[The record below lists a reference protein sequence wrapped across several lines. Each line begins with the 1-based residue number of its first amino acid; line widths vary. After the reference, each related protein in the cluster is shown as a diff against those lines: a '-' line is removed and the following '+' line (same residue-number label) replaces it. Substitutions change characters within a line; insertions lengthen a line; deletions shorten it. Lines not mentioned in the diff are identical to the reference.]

1 MAVRT
6 EKIQSLTGSAPLT
19 LPTSLPTSNKGGQ
32 VSTTGVIS
40 TPATATSLSGL
51 SAGGNSD
58 WILFDHLEQ
67 DAWATSMKVSAT
79 GNGTYAA
86 GDIMQISIDPT
97 LKLYYVSITIVG
109 LYT

>member
-6 EKIQSLTGSAPLT
+6 EKIQSLTGAAPLT
-19 LPTSLPTSNKGGQ
+19 LPTSLPTSNKGVQ

-67 DAWATSMKVSAT
+67 DAWATSMKVSAN

-86 GDIMQISIDPT
+86 GDIYCWEIKFHILHGRSCRNGMS
-97 LKLYYVSITIVG
+97 
-109 LYT
+109 